1 MNFSVPTK
9 DKSRILDTLGKA
21 NKAFQAIYPG
31 DRPDRQPVHTVY
43 GGADLFRADSAE
55 KMANAALK
63 TLLDNAPD
71 FVEFARAL
79 EMPGHEKLPKKVAD
93 ISKLVKRYAKLK
105 PAQLKNE
112 PAWLA
117 YATYNKVIAKLRT
130 EALEDF
136 RIDFEDGFGN
146 RSWEE
151 EDATAVQAAL
161 EVAKGMKAKSLP
173 PFIGIR
179 IKPFTEDLKER
190 GARSVSA
197 YCTHAVLSGNALQNI
212 EASVLDELVVTDTI
226 PLTEEG
232 TACTRIRQLSVAA
245 LLGESI
251 NRMSSGQ
258 SLSSMFI
265 D

>member
-1 MNFSVPTK
+1 MKSSIPAK

-21 NKAFQAIYPG
+21 NKAFQEVYPG

-71 FVEFARAL
+71 SVDFARAL
-79 EMPGHEKLPKKVAD
+79 EMPGHEKLPKKAAD
-93 ISKLVKRYAKLK
+93 ASKLVKRYAKLK

-146 RSWEE
+146 RSWDE
-151 EDATAVQAAL
+151 EDATAVQAAQ
-161 EVAKGMKAKSLP
+161 EVAKGMKANSLP

-190 GARSVSA
+190 GARTLDLFLTALS
-197 YCTHAVLSGNALQNI
+197 TH
-212 EASVLDELVVTDTI
+212 T
-226 PLTEEG
+226 
-232 TACTRIRQLSVAA
+232 
-245 LLGESI
+245 
-251 NRMSSGQ
+251 
-258 SLSSMFI
+258 
-265 D
+265 